1 MPMPRAPHHE
11 RVLPLAKQG
20 LRPLE
25 IAERLNLP
33 PQKVRASIALFR
45 RTGQLPP
52 FKRKDNLRPVLR
64 YSNVKT
70 GSVADRLR
78 EAEPEFQRWLLSQ
91 VPEGSTVA
99 DLAMAAIYDV
109 YLDETQP

>member
-1 MPMPRAPHHE
+1 MPMPRAPHHD

-25 IAERLNLP
+25 IAQRLNLP
-33 PQKVRASIALFR
+33 PSKVRNSIQFLR
-45 RTGQLPP
+45 RAGKLPI

-64 YSNVKT
+64 YGNVRL

-78 EAEPEFQRWLLSQ
+78 EAEPDFQSWLLSQ
-91 VPEGSTVA
+91 VPEGSSVA

-109 YLDETQP
+109 YLDEKQP